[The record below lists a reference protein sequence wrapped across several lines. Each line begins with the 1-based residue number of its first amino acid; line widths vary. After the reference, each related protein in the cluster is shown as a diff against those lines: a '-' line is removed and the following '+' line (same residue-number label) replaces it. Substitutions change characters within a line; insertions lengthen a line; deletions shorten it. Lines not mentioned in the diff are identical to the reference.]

1 MGGEPPP
8 ISVVLQL
15 ERATWSYLAA
25 FRERADSE
33 RKVWQLETMFRFGYT
48 GRCLL
53 E

>member
-1 MGGEPPP
+1 M
-8 ISVVLQL
+8 VLEL
-15 ERATWSYLAA
+15 ERAPWSYLAA